1 MSQICAEASSI
12 AEAFVSARREARPL
26 GHYPGT
32 APADLATA
40 LAIQDA
46 AIPQFGDRIT
56 GWKVGRI
63 NSPWL
68 EQLGT
73 NRLPGPIFAAHT
85 QSAPANGTA
94 TGRIFAGGFGAAEA
108 EFIFRL
114 GRAPAART
122 AKLTMADAAD
132 LVDAVFVGIEIAS
145 SPFPGINALGP
156 LVTIS
161 DFGNNN
167 GLILGAEIPD
177 WQGAAIDGWTVESRI
192 DGQLVGTGR
201 ASAFDDG
208 TLGSVQ
214 FLIQNLIDRG
224 LPIEPGLL
232 ISTGAITGVHEIAA
246 GQHFEARF
254 GAFGTIAC
262 TIENAAA
269 R

>member
-1 MSQICAEASSI
+1 MSQTGAKASSI
-12 AEAFVSARREARPL
+12 AEAFVSARRDARAL
-26 GHYPGT
+26 GHYPGSE
-32 APADLATA
+32 PADLATA

-63 NSPWL
+63 NPPWL
-68 EQLGT
+68 EKLGT
-73 NRLPGPIFAAHT
+73 NRLPGPIFASQT
-85 QSAPANGTA
+85 QEAPANGTA

-108 EFIFRL
+108 EFIFRI
-114 GRAPAART
+114 GSAPKAGT
-122 AKLTMADAAD
+122 TQVSLVDAAD

-167 GLILGAEIPD
+167 GLILGAQITD
-177 WQGAAIDGWTVESRI
+177 WSAASLDDWPVEARI
-192 DGQLVGTGR
+192 DGQIVGTGK

-208 TLGSVQ
+208 PLGSVQ

-224 LPIEPGLL
+224 LPVQPGLL

-246 GQHFEARF
+246 GQHFEAQF
-254 GAFGTIAC
+254 GSFGSVAC
-262 TIENAAA
+262 TIEHATA